1 MGKSRKDHQM
11 KTGVVR
17 GNPDTPRPR
26 KPSLDRAPGQ
36 VRPFTPGEKDYDPN
50 PPTPKKFDGT
60 S

>member
-1 MGKSRKDHQM
+1 M

-17 GNPDTPRPR
+17 GNPDAPRPR